1 MSQSQIHYT
10 EHSAEIHTAAR
21 IHHLSPTGCTA
32 VQADEQFE
40 FRRNLWHQKTKNF
53 VIQCGIMGVNIR
65 LAVLIQYRSVSDR
78 QTDTR
83 RRHKPR

>member
-53 VIQCGIMGVNIR
+53 VIVWHYGCKHTFSRFDTIPECV
-65 LAVLIQYRSVSDR
+65 R
-78 QTDTR
+78 QTD
-83 RRHKPR
+83 RHTTTA